1 MENLIGMRIKLFLFF
16 VSILFVSCEK
26 YTQPSAGNLQGE
38 YVIDIITFQKIDNN
52 VTTDDTTYYPG
63 SLYINPDEIY
73 PMDTVKLGF
82 TTWRFDY
89 NIISMAPVL
98 DGFGRKIWT
107 KQYYIDMTSSSGWE
121 VGYIEFMCEGTKRIF
136 RVIDRQ
142 PESMTLRSSGQWPFA
157 NLGEKQE
164 ITLQL
169 SRVGP

>member
-1 MENLIGMRIKLFLFF
+1 MRTLIFLLLLPFF
-16 VSILFVSCEK
+16 FSCER
-26 YTQPSAGNLQGE
+26 YNQPSAGNLQGE

-63 SLYINPDEIY
+63 STYVNPDEIY
-73 PMDTVKLGF
+73 PMDTIELGF

-107 KQYYIDMTSSSGWE
+107 KQYYIDVTSYSGWE
-121 VGYIEFMCEGTKRIF
+121 NGYLTFNCEGTKRVF

-142 PESMTLRSSGQWPFA
+142 LESLTLRSSGQWPFGNA
-157 NLGEKQE
+157 GSKSE

>member
-1 MENLIGMRIKLFLFF
+1 M
-16 VSILFVSCEK
+16 V
-26 YTQPSAGNLQGE
+26 
-38 YVIDIITFQKIDNN
+38 
-52 VTTDDTTYYPG
+52 
-63 SLYINPDEIY
+63 
-73 PMDTVKLGF
+73 
-82 TTWRFDY
+82 
-89 NIISMAPVL
+89 PVL

-121 VGYIEFMCEGTKRIF
+121 DGYIEFMCEGTKRIF

-157 NLGEKQE
+157 NLGAKQE

>member
-1 MENLIGMRIKLFLFF
+1 MRAIIFLFSVLFL
-16 VSILFVSCEK
+16 SSCER
-26 YTQPSAGNLQGE
+26 YNQPSAGNLQGE

-52 VTTDDTTYYPG
+52 VTSDDTTYYPG
-63 SLYINPDEIY
+63 STYINPDEIY
-73 PMDTVKLGF
+73 PMDTIKLGF

-107 KQYYIDMTSSSGWE
+107 KQYLIDMTSSSGWE
-121 VGYIEFMCEGTKRIF
+121 DGYIEFMCEGTKRVF

-157 NLGEKQE
+157 NLGAKQE

-169 SRVGP
+169 SRTGP